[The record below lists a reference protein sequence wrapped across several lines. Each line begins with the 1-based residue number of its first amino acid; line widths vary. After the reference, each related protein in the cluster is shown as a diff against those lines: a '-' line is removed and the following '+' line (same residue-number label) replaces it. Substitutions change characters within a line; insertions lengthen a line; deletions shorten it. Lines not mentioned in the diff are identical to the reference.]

1 MKLNLAD
8 AIRALRP
15 NSGYTLRGNVYSG
28 LEWDSNNTQTK
39 PTEEEL
45 NAKMT
50 TLRTTEKPMEL
61 LREERTKILA
71 QSDWMANSDVTMSD
85 EWKIYRQKLRD
96 FPKVYSGVPSSNLKL
111 DADGELD
118 NSLIIWPTPPS

>member
-1 MKLNLAD
+1 MKLGLAD
-8 AIRALRP
+8 AIDALRP

-61 LREERTKILA
+61 LRKERDRLLKETDWRA
-71 QSDWMANSDVTMSD
+71 SSDLIMSE
-85 EWKIYRQKLRD
+85 EWKIYRQRLRD
-96 FPKVYSGVPSSNLKL
+96 LPAGNSPDL
-111 DADGELD
+111 DSAGRLD
-118 NSLIIWPTPPS
+118 KTSVNWPTPPS

>member
-1 MKLNLAD
+1 MKLGLAD
-8 AIRALRP
+8 AIDALRP

-61 LREERTKILA
+61 LRKERDRLLKETDWRA
-71 QSDWMANSDVTMSD
+71 SSDLIMSE
-85 EWKIYRQKLRD
+85 EWKIYRQRLRD
-96 FPKVYSGVPSSNLKL
+96 LPSGNSPDLDSNDDL
-111 DADGELD
+111 DKTSV
-118 NSLIIWPTPPS
+118 NWPIPPS